1 MKEKELEYIVLE
13 DIRSMLSY
21 VKIDEEKAKERF
33 LRERA
38 KSTEQNRYSD
48 EKRLAMLKNRLVEL
62 DAFMQSAFE
71 EKVLKKIPES
81 VCINLCEKYQREK
94 ETVEAEIAEIQERLD
109 QANQDINEVEEY
121 IRRLKRYGNCEEL
134 TREMCLQLINF
145 ISVGEKDE
153 TGNREIHIYYKFIS
167 KQELKEFQESKL
179 KSIP

>member
-1 MKEKELEYIVLE
+1 MLF
-13 DIRSMLSY
+13 RS
-21 VKIDEEKAKERF
+21 
-33 LRERA
+33 
-38 KSTEQNRYSD
+38 
-48 EKRLAMLKNRLVEL
+48 
-62 DAFMQSAFE
+62 
-71 EKVLKKIPES
+71 
-81 VCINLCEKYQREK
+81 
-94 ETVEAEIAEIQERLD
+94 
-109 QANQDINEVEEY
+109 NQDINEVEEY